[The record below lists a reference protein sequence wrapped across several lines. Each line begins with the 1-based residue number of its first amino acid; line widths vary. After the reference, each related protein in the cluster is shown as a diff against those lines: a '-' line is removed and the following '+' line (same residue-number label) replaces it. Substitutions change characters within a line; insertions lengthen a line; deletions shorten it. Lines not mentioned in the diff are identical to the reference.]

1 MRVPHHLPPR
11 HPAERRP
18 FLPPSPSPPHPHA
31 GAHKLRQVRPVH
43 GPEEVQRSPAT
54 LHQEIGF
61 QARRAEY
68 EVPRYVKKCEETK
81 FKSALIKAGVW
92 Y

>member
-1 MRVPHHLPPR
+1 M
-11 HPAERRP
+11 
-18 FLPPSPSPPHPHA
+18 
-31 GAHKLRQVRPVH
+31 RPVH